1 MPITTLVLKDQPQ
14 RHIPSYF
21 YRLLPDLS
29 LSGIFVDIF
38 LKLVNF
44 KPMVFRLLE
53 NPFASQKL
61 NLNMLTLVSRGKTF
75 PQLIITPPS
84 PPPSR
89 HKEITDSP
97 PGRETMYSNE
107 CDLQNIANI
116 DDPENNVVKKFE
128 NHQLSELIRKQFIVW
143 KCGAYVYV

>member
-1 MPITTLVLKDQPQ
+1 
-14 RHIPSYF
+14 
-21 YRLLPDLS
+21 
-29 LSGIFVDIF
+29 
-38 LKLVNF
+38 
-44 KPMVFRLLE
+44 MVFRLLE

-75 PQLIITPPS
+75 SQLIITPPS
-84 PPPSR
+84 RPPSR

-128 NHQLSELIRKQFIVW
+128 NHQLSELIRKQFIV
-143 KCGAYVYV
+143 